1 MKKKRKKRTEMDNP
15 SPIEIRNHAN
25 GRLDEIVA
33 RGANAHLEQM
43 DSNYWWMGLQLAG
56 RHFHGAGGIGLQ
68 TEREAGDHIGHV
80 GDQHHVGL
88 PVRVVHRFELAAETL
103 QRFFDDRF
111 AARSALDEQPL
122 RSLGRVR
129 RRDQKLRHSDPL

>member
-1 MKKKRKKRTEMDNP
+1 MKKRRKKRTEMDNP

-56 RHFHGAGGIGLQ
+56 RHFHVRFSSAKGIRVTVDEDTPEGAR
-68 TEREAGDHIGHV
+68 T
-80 GDQHHVGL
+80 
-88 PVRVVHRFELAAETL
+88 LAPSP
-103 QRFFDDRF
+103 
-111 AARSALDEQPL
+111 SA
-122 RSLGRVR
+122 V
-129 RRDQKLRHSDPL
+129 